1 MKLLFWIVIAL
12 AGLALAFFAASNRA
26 PVAIGFWPLS
36 FALELPLYLA
46 LLATFLAGIIC
57 GALATWVSGRHW
69 RREARRR
76 RRGMAALEHEL
87 EATQAHMPGAGA
99 AAPHTPPARPET
111 PPPPRRESAAIA
123 APKEPNGTI
132 TRPTSVTTRG

>member
-12 AGLALAFFAASNRA
+12 AGLALAFFAASNRG

-46 LLATFLAGIIC
+46 LLLTFLAGVIC

-87 EATQAHMPGAGA
+87 EATQAQMPGAEA

-111 PPPPRRESAAIA
+111 PSPPRREGTAIA
-123 APKEPNGTI
+123 APEERGRAV
-132 TRPTSVTTRG
+132 TRPTSVTPRG